1 MTIMLVGLLDDLLLE
16 VVSVNYRELGVNW
29 NSLLGEVGCLL
40 GKLLLLGECVLVCT
54 SFELLGKPFLLH
66 FSFLLLLHALAS
78 LLNLIFSLFLC
89 FFDFG
94 LFATLFVIFSLVYL
108 AL

>member
-40 GKLLLLGECVLVCT
+40 GKLLLLGEGVLVCT
-54 SFELLGKPFLLH
+54 SF
-66 FSFLLLLHALAS
+66 
-78 LLNLIFSLFLC
+78 
-89 FFDFG
+89 
-94 LFATLFVIFSLVYL
+94 
-108 AL
+108 